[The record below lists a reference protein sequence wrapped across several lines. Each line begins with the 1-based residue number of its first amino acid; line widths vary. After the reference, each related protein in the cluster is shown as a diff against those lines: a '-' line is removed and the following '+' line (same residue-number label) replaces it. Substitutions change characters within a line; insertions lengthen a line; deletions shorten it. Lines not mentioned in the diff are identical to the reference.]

1 MLIDRL
7 KGIAIASFLALFFGY
22 SLFLFIGKNKAEKE
36 LAVAI
41 EQRNKAVADAI
52 LLKRTADALLARI
65 ELMQSTYSENE
76 RKFLAV
82 IQEQRELLNKY
93 QQDCVKEMQKL
104 KNALAKEQDNSRK
117 AIAALKS
124 SISQYEAM
132 LSATTDE
139 LAAQKA
145 RADYAENLYALQRKE
160 MQKALDLLGEI
171 EYSLKEK
178 ENASGNSK

>member
-1 MLIDRL
+1 MLIDRI
-7 KGIAIASFLALFFGY
+7 KRIAIASFLAFFVGY
-22 SLFLFIGKNKAEKE
+22 SLHLFIARNKAEKE

-41 EQRNKAVADAI
+41 EQRNKAAADAI
-52 LLKRTADALLARI
+52 LSKRISDALLERI

-76 RKFLAV
+76 KKLLAV
-82 IQEQRELLNKY
+82 IQEQRELLDKQ

-104 KNALAKEQDNSRK
+104 RNALAKAHDNSSM

-139 LAAQKA
+139 LVAQKA
-145 RADYAENLYALQRKE
+145 RADYAENLYALQRIE
-160 MQKALDLLGEI
+160 MQKALDLLSEI

-178 ENASGNSK
+178 ENAN

>member
-1 MLIDRL
+1 MLIDRI
-7 KGIAIASFLALFFGY
+7 KRIAIAAFLAFFVGY
-22 SLFLFIGKNKAEKE
+22 SLHLFIARNKAEKE
-36 LAVAI
+36 LAVTI
-41 EQRNKAVADAI
+41 EQRNKAAADAI
-52 LLKRTADALLARI
+52 LSKRMADALLERI

-76 RKFLAV
+76 RKLLAV
-82 IQEQRELLNKY
+82 IQEQRELLDKH

-104 KNALAKEQDNSRK
+104 KNALAKAHDNSSM

-139 LAAQKA
+139 LVAQKA
-145 RADYAENLYALQRKE
+145 RADYAENLYALQRIE
-160 MQKALDLLGEI
+160 MQKALDLLSEI

-178 ENASGNSK
+178 ENAN

>member
-1 MLIDRL
+1 MLIDRI
-7 KGIAIASFLALFFGY
+7 KRIAIAAFLAFFVGY
-22 SLFLFIGKNKAEKE
+22 SLYLFIALNKAEKE

-41 EQRNKAVADAI
+41 EQRNKAAADAI
-52 LLKRTADALLARI
+52 LSKRMADALLERI

-76 RKFLAV
+76 RKLRAV
-82 IQEQRELLNKY
+82 IQEQRELLDKN

-104 KNALAKEQDNSRK
+104 KDALAKAQDNSST

-145 RADYAENLYALQRKE
+145 RADYAENLYALQRIE
-160 MQKALDLLGEI
+160 MQKALYLLSEI

-178 ENASGNSK
+178 ENAN

>member
-1 MLIDRL
+1 MLIDRI
-7 KGIAIASFLALFFGY
+7 KRIAIAAFLAFFVGY
-22 SLFLFIGKNKAEKE
+22 SLHLFIARNKAEKE

-41 EQRNKAVADAI
+41 EQRNKAATDAI
-52 LLKRTADALLARI
+52 LSKRMADALLERV

-76 RKFLAV
+76 KKLLAV
-82 IQEQRELLNKY
+82 IQEQRELLDKQ

-104 KNALAKEQDNSRK
+104 KDALAKEQDNARI
-117 AIAALKS
+117 AVAALKS

-139 LAAQKA
+139 LVAQKA
-145 RADYAENLYALQRKE
+145 RADYAENLYALQRIE
-160 MQKALDLLGEI
+160 MQKALDLLSEI

-178 ENASGNSK
+178 

>member
-1 MLIDRL
+1 MLIDRI
-7 KGIAIASFLALFFGY
+7 KRIAIAAFLTFFVGY
-22 SLFLFIGKNKAEKE
+22 SLYLSIARNKAEKE

-52 LLKRTADALLARI
+52 LSKLMADALLERI

-76 RKFLAV
+76 RKLLAV
-82 IQEQRELLNKY
+82 IQEQKELLDKNK
-93 QQDCVKEMQKL
+93 QDCVKEMQKF
-104 KNALAKEQDNSRK
+104 KDALAKEHDNSSM

-139 LAAQKA
+139 LVAQKA
-145 RADYAENLYALQRKE
+145 RADYAENLYALQRIE
-160 MQKALDLLGEI
+160 MQKALDLLSEI

-178 ENASGNSK
+178 ENAN